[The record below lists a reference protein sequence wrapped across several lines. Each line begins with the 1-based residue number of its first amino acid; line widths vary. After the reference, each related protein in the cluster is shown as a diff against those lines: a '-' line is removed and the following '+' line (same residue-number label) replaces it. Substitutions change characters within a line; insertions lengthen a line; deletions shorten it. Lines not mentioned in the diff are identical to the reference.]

1 MEDYVCKCG
10 LVFGS
15 LEDLQEH
22 WTNSNRANDLQHY
35 RAGKSGGRIDA
46 ARNFETPP
54 DIGKDPR

>member
-22 WTNSNRANDLQHY
+22 WTNPNRASDLQHY

-46 ARNFETPP
+46 AINLERPP
-54 DIGKDPR
+54 E